1 MRLKGKVALITG
13 GSRGIG
19 AAIARRLSDD
29 GAAVAITYFSSK
41 IPASELVQALAS
53 KGQRAVAIEADYGD
67 ADSITRAVEQSAKLL
82 GGLDILVNNGAI
94 SGQGLISEFSLAELD
109 RIVAVNIKGVFVA
122 TQTAIKY
129 MSGGGRIINIGSIS
143 SDYMPIAGQSA
154 YAMTKGAIA
163 GLTRGLARE
172 LGPSG
177 ITVNNVQPGRVA
189 TDLLRS
195 AVGTYYDQIPKTIAV
210 QRFGEP
216 EEVAAM
222 VSYLCSEEAS
232 YVTGAQLRVD
242 GGTSV

>member
-13 GSRGIG
+13 ASRGIG

-41 IPASELVQALAS
+41 IAASELVQALAS
-53 KGQRAVAIEADYGD
+53 KGKRAVAIEADYGD
-67 ADSITRAVEQSAKLL
+67 ADSITRAVEQAEKSL

-94 SGQGLISEFSLAELD
+94 SGQGLISEFSMAELD

-122 TQTAIKY
+122 TQAAIKY

-143 SDYMPIAGQSA
+143 SDYMPIGGQSA

-189 TDLLRS
+189 TDLLRA
-195 AVGTYYDQIPKTIAV
+195 AVGPYYDQIPKTIAV